1 MIFDFILDLLFPKKC
16 VGCGKE
22 GIWFCSDCITR
33 ISCQELPYTRLSSSN
48 LDGLIAVAHFKDPL
62 KEAIHALKYDG
73 VKELAEPLSNLL
85 VQHLKDERLRFV
97 RQMEPLLIPIP
108 LHKSKEIERGFNQ
121 SALLSEKLGQKLN
134 LKTEKNFLVKT
145 KKTPAQVKLK
155 GKERRENVK
164 NVFSFVGDK
173 KKIKGKTILLVDDVM
188 TTGSTLNECAKVLKR
203 AGAKKVWGLVLA
215 KD

>member
-22 GIWFCSDCITR
+22 GTWFCSDCIAK
-33 ISCQELPYTRLSSSN
+33 ISYQELPYIRFEGPY
-48 LDGLIAVAHFKDPL
+48 LDGLIAAACFKNPL
-62 KEAIHALKYDG
+62 KEAIHAFKYDG
-73 VKELAEPLSNLL
+73 VKELAESLSNLL
-85 VQHLKDERLRFV
+85 IQHLKDDRLGFV
-97 RQMEPLLIPIP
+97 RQMKPLLIPVP

-121 SALLSEKLGQKLN
+121 SALLSEKLGHKLN
-134 LKTEKNFLVKT
+134 LKIEKNFLVKT

-155 GKERRENVK
+155 EDERRK
-164 NVFSFVGDK
+164 N
-173 KKIKGKTILLVDDVM
+173 IKGAFAFIGERKAILGKTILLVDDVM